1 MFANTLIE
9 DMAPTIICRSP
20 SSAVAEFKCGEVRV
34 APGRL
39 MKLNHTYTC
48 TLKTFK
54 KGKRKLFQYTHAI
67 TDSASFH

>member
-9 DMAPTIICRSP
+9 DMAPTIICHSP
-20 SSAVAEFKCGEVRV
+20 SSAVAEFKRGEVRV

-39 MKLNHTYTC
+39 MKLNHTHTC
-48 TLKTFK
+48 TLKEKANYFN
-54 KGKRKLFQYTHAI
+54 THTQI